1 MKDTIKDW
9 GKTIVVGLL
18 GLLGGYIEHL
28 GKKDAEEGNRI
39 LISQQNELIKQY
51 VEKEKEH
58 NEESTRYLK
67 IIASY
72 DSLLQSN

>member
-1 MKDTIKDW
+1 MKDIARDW
-9 GKTIVVGLL
+9 GKTIIVGLL

-28 GKKDAEEGNRI
+28 GKKEAENGQAI
-39 LISQQNELIKQY
+39 LISQQNELIKHY

-58 NEESTRYLK
+58 NEESTRYLT

>member
-1 MKDTIKDW
+1 MKDALKDW

-18 GLLGGYIEHL
+18 GLAGGYIEHL
-28 GKKDAEEGNRI
+28 GKENAEKDNRT
-39 LISQQNELIKQY
+39 LISQQNELIKHY

-58 NEESTRYLK
+58 NEESTRYLT